1 MEPVAI
7 SLLDRLLESSVS
19 ESRRGGARPNSG
31 PPKRR
36 VLLSAEA
43 ARAVTLLQPYYP
55 GKSRDEIVSS
65 LIEAKWHDID
75 EAMQSAA
82 REIAHEPFIV

>member
-1 MEPVAI
+1 M
-7 SLLDRLLESSVS
+7 S
-19 ESRRGGARPNSG
+19 ESKRGGARPNSG

-65 LIEAKWHDID
+65 LIEAKWREID

-82 REIAHEPFIV
+82 CAVAQEPYIV